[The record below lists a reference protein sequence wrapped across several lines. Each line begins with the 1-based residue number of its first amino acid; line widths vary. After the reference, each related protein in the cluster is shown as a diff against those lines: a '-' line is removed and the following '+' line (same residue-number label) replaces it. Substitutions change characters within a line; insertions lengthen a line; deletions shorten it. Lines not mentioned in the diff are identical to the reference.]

1 MVSALFLASLGC
13 IIICGV
19 MLMNELVSLS
29 DKSIQNP
36 DNVILL
42 AISLAIFTIV
52 SLANF
57 LLLQITLDEISESN
71 E

>member
-1 MVSALFLASLGC
+1 MVSALFLASLCC
-13 IIICGV
+13 IIICAV

-29 DKSIQNP
+29 DKSIQSP
-36 DNVILL
+36 DDVILL